1 MITVRQICHYRDT
14 FSSGIRLPAFGGS
27 HGCGAPISPL
37 RQSLKF
43 MHAHN
48 LARRDA
54 CRGNMIMMMD
64 SIRAI
69 PNGYHFSAPWSDGGY
84 GFGVHWQARASVSPV
99 DYYSIDFGL
108 SDYCPEG
115 PEGTLSLGIFGQ
127 DKTVPE
133 LSDTVP
139 CVDIYQLGNGFVDLI
154 KVRIVLFIGYFAVT
168 PTTDQKYTSMAHFES
183 LAASLTRLNPDERP
197 SAYEALTSFET
208 ICSAISSPDLAGRLY
223 LWSPS
228 SDDSDSEISGAGNSD
243 YELVLASGS
252 SGNHLADPHESVLKD
267 VNSLTISDE

>member
-14 FSSGIRLPAFGGS
+14 FSRAFDSRHLGKS
-27 HGCGAPISPL
+27 RMRCANSPL
-37 RQSLKF
+37 RQSNSKRLSF
-43 MHAHN
+43 
-48 LARRDA
+48 
-54 CRGNMIMMMD
+54 
-64 SIRAI
+64 
-69 PNGYHFSAPWSDGGY
+69 PAPWSDGGY

-108 SDYCPEG
+108 SITAGRPRRN
-115 PEGTLSLGIFGQ
+115 SVLGIFGQ

-154 KVRIVLFIGYFAVT
+154 K
-168 PTTDQKYTSMAHFES
+168 KYTSMAHLES
-183 LAASLTRLNPDERP
+183 LAASLTRLNPDER
-197 SAYEALTSFET
+197 
-208 ICSAISSPDLAGRLY
+208 
-223 LWSPS
+223 
-228 SDDSDSEISGAGNSD
+228 NSD